1 MIDKTTAGAVPD
13 PTAIADAAP
22 TADAAPPADAPAP
35 GEASAGPAEP
45 HPWADADRPR
55 GLDAPFAPGGEDEAP
70 PARVADERRLTRLLL
85 VMVVLLVGVPT
96 LLTLIAFVGQL
107 LALRGGG

>member
-1 MIDKTTAGAVPD
+1 MTEAAAPGAAPD
-13 PTAIADAAP
+13 PTPSAD
-22 TADAAPPADAPAP
+22 TPAP
-35 GEASAGPAEP
+35 VPAAP

-70 PARVADERRLTRLLL
+70 PERVADERRLTRLLVL
-85 VMVVLLVGVPT
+85 MVVLLVGVPT

-107 LALRGGG
+107 LALRGG